1 MHFVCEIP
9 WESSLERSGEDRE
22 AAQHTESRM
31 ESNLGARLLLRGEA
45 SKPSSWQTFTE
56 LLLRC
61 GGDSKRTLKDQKSII
76 RAFLKIRLI
85 IKKLLRVLNRVIEL
99 FILSH

>member
-9 WESSLERSGEDRE
+9 WESSVERSGEDRE

-31 ESNLGARLLLRGEA
+31 ESNLGAQLLLRGEA
-45 SKPSSWQTFTE
+45 SKPSSCQTFTAAAEE

-61 GGDSKRTLKDQKSII
+61 DL
-76 RAFLKIRLI
+76 RL
-85 IKKLLRVLNRVIEL
+85 R
-99 FILSH
+99 